1 MTWEEELF
9 SLFDDL
15 ESQAAAA
22 YALDRE
28 AEIAD
33 RSRSEYAQVT
43 LAGRLMAS
51 VGLEVVVDI
60 RGVGP
65 VSGTL
70 ERVATGWFLVSG
82 RGADWVVRQAA
93 VGAVRGAS
101 DRAVP
106 EVAWSAVARLGL
118 GSALRRLAESGERC
132 LLHRLDGV
140 RLDGVLRRV
149 GADFVELI
157 TGEPRRVVLVAY
169 DAIAAVQSRPE

>member
-15 ESQAAAA
+15 ESQASAA

-51 VGLEVVVDI
+51 VGMELVVEI

-65 VSGTL
+65 VHGTL
-70 ERVATGWFLVSG
+70 ERVAKGWFLLSG
-82 RGADWVVRQAA
+82 PGVDWVVPQAA
-93 VGAVRGAS
+93 VGAVTGAS

-132 LLHRLDGV
+132 LLHRLDGI
-140 RLDGVLRRV
+140 RLEGRVRRV
-149 GADFVELI
+149 GADFVEVV
-157 TGEPRRVVLVAY
+157 TGEPARVVLLAY
-169 DAIAAVQSRPE
+169 DALAAIQSRPG